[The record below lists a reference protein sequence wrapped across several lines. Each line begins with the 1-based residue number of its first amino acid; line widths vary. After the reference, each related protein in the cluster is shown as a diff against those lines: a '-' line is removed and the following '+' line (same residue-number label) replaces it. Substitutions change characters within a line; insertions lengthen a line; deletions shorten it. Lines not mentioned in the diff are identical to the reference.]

1 MRSVTPRLVAA
12 IAIGDLYTAD
22 TPAWSSPEAQAAAQR
37 LIDRAN
43 LASAGVGYKQ
53 YLFDRYVDNLEFEQI
68 AAKYGENR
76 EWAPSASP
84 GLSVSPAANSCP
96 TWPTSAPPSNES
108 EKPLIFV
115 RGFSLD
121 TWPFLKI
128 NGQTPHIMKKLVL
141 GIVPMAYIQI
151 NDYRLYYS

>member
-53 YLFDRYVDNLEFEQI
+53 YLFDRFADDLSFEQI
-68 AAKYGENR
+68 AAKYGKNR
-76 EWAPSASP
+76 EWARQRVAKA
-84 GLSVSPAANSCP
+84 LRLA
-96 TWPTSAPPSNES
+96 
-108 EKPLIFV
+108 
-115 RGFSLD
+115 RG
-121 TWPFLKI
+121 
-128 NGQTPHIMKKLVL
+128 KLL
-141 GIVPMAYIQI
+141 PCMADLRATIE
-151 NDYRLYYS
+151 